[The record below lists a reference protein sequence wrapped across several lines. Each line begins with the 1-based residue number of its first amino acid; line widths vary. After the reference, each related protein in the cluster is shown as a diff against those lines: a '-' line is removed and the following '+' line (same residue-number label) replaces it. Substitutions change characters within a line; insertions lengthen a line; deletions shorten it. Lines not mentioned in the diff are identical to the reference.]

1 MMKKSFFYLK
11 ILYFSYI
18 VFNVPVHLYAT
29 LSTVNLWFTKSLVL
43 SQIYVYLLYPMSA
56 VTFCASIYMTLA
68 VTIER
73 YIAVCRCVE
82 LVIQF
87 S

>member
-1 MMKKSFFYLK
+1 MINLK
-11 ILYFSYI
+11 FHNFRYI
-18 VFNVPVHLYAT
+18 VFNVPVHAYAT

-73 YIAVCRCVE
+73 YIAVCRYAV
-82 LVIQF
+82 